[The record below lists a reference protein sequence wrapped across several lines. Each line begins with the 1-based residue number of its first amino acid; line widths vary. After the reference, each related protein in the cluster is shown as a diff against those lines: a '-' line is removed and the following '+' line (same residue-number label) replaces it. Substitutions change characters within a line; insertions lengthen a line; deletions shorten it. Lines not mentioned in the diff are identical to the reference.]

1 MSFES
6 SSTSAMDIEETN
18 IIEVETKV
26 MNLALNMES
35 MNILSIRVHNL
46 IEDFTEDV
54 IHIRSRYIRLEP
66 HCFTPSHISELLRGQ
81 QVDESQ
87 HIGEKIANE
96 INRSLSNDK
105 TLREPVFVNVE
116 VEFIKERRLVVP
128 SDVPASFEVLQR
140 LVEEH
145 RVDLNR
151 NIEAM
156 CSICIEDLSKSQQ
169 SIIEMPNCLHM
180 FHQNCL
186 FEWLGRKNSCPLCRR
201 FVRPRN
207 TIKKQKLE
215 NVTSSGVSIMLRIVD
230 THPYVN

>member
-6 SSTSAMDIEETN
+6 SSTIAMEIEETN

-54 IHIRSRYIRLEP
+54 ILHIRSRYIRLEP
-66 HCFTPSHISELLRGQ
+66 HGFTPSHISELLRGQ
-81 QVDESQ
+81 QVNESQ

-128 SDVPASFEVLQR
+128 SDVPASFDVLQR

-145 RVDLNR
+145 RVDLNG
-151 NIEAM
+151 NKETL

-169 SIIEMPNCLHM
+169 SVIEMPNCLHM
-180 FHQNCL
+180 FHQICL

-207 TIKKQKLE
+207 RIKKQKLE
-215 NVTSSGVSIMLRIVD
+215 NVTGFDSVA
-230 THPYVN
+230 NC